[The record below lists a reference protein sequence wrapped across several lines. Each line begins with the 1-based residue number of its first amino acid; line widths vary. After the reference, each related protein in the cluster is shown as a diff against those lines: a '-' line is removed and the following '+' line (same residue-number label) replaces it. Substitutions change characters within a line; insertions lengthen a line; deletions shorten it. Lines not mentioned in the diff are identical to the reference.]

1 MDSSP
6 PGPSSYTS
14 ALIFVFTYLLN
25 LFSLFYSKEGKVAYS
40 KYLPNPVELV
50 KSPAIENGTSPRKK
64 VTFQFSTLV
73 QSAVESSSNCSELG
87 IGIEA
92 ALSGVVSNKT
102 ANNRL
107 VGSAVTHIPAS
118 SGTVA
123 NVTASNRAASKSN
136 ELFQDE
142 LRRFMMDKGELIS
155 EGIFDGQ
162 KKVSNGFFS
171 FF

>member
-1 MDSSP
+1 MVSESH
-6 PGPSSYTS
+6 
-14 ALIFVFTYLLN
+14 LYLLTYAI

-50 KSPAIENGTSPRKK
+50 KSPAIQNGTSPRKK
-64 VTFQFSTLV
+64 VTFHFSTLV

-102 ANNRL
+102 SLNKTANNRL

-118 SGTVA
+118 SGTLA

-136 ELFQDE
+136 ELLQDQGNL
-142 LRRFMMDKGELIS
+142 LR
-155 EGIFDGQ
+155 GIE
-162 KKVSNGFFS
+162 KKTFR
-171 FF
+171 